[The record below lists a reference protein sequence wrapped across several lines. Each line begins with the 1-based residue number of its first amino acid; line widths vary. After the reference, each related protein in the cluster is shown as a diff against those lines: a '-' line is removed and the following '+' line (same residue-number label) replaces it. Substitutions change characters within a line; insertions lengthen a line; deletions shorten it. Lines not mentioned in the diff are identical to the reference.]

1 MIRYLTSLLLS
12 VTANKLKRDLF
23 RKRNSTDVIAATGV
37 RQKHAIRSNFS
48 KAGDSMILSLK
59 AELGKKWGA
68 ITAHLNETIETE
80 WSADQVRHRFNQLE
94 KEEKEGG
101 RRYRRV
107 DWTSN
112 EDARVLVLRVEYIK
126 KNRTTKGV
134 WKYIDANMPGKNE
147 DDLKS
152 RWKNHL
158 SKSSAVTMTATT
170 STTTTLLA
178 ATSLDAASSLNNQP
192 NLFGVSSTAMTKVA
206 ATKVSMMK
214 VTMTKVAASA
224 ISMVMTLLF
233 ETLLTETSL
242 DVTAA
247 AKMATPTKVAPLS
260 YEPSE
265 YELRR
270 EQRITQNNARLAI
283 LGLGLGSE
291 PKEAKKVVKKR
302 KSTIVDEPQ
311 RVLPNRKRNSI
322 TYNEDYIEDVY

>member
-1 MIRYLTSLLLS
+1 
-12 VTANKLKRDLF
+12 
-23 RKRNSTDVIAATGV
+23 
-37 RQKHAIRSNFS
+37 
-48 KAGDSMILSLK
+48 MILSLK
-59 AELGKKWGA
+59 AKLGSKWVPIA
-68 ITAHLNETIETE
+68 AHLNETFETE

-101 RRYRRV
+101 RKYRKV
-107 DWTSN
+107 IWTAN
-112 EDARVLVLRVEYIK
+112 EDARFLALHVEYIK
-126 KNRTTKGV
+126 KNRTTNGV

-147 DDLKS
+147 DDLKN
-152 RWKNHL
+152 RWRSHL

-170 STTTTLLA
+170 STATTLLA
-178 ATSLDAASSLNNQP
+178 ATSLDAASSLDNQP

-265 YELRR
+265 YELLRAKNVAR
-270 EQRITQNNARLAI
+270 NNARLAE
-283 LGLGLGSE
+283 LGLGIES
-291 PKEAKKVVKKR
+291 KEAKTKVVKKR
-302 KSTIVDEPQ
+302 KSLPVDEPR
-311 RVLPNRKRNSI
+311 RVLPSRKGNAK